1 MRFVVPRQVP
11 MVKTVLDTVENQQLQ
26 FIGKVIDIPVVA
38 QRQIP
43 TVRTMHKTFRDSTVA
58 VR

>member
-1 MRFVVPRQVP
+1 
-11 MVKTVLDTVENQQLQ
+11 MVKTALDTVENQQLQ